1 MYFKIIPLGA
11 LQTNAYLLGCE
22 RTKKCLVIDPGDEG
36 ERILNT
42 VNTDGYKLEK
52 IINTHGHYDHIGGNG
67 IIKEK
72 TGAQICIHEADK
84 EFLEDESLCLSSWI
98 SDAQKLV
105 GPDVLLKEGDVIT
118 LGDIAL
124 EVIHTPGHT
133 PGCISLVGHGFLF
146 TGDTLFAGSIG
157 RTDLP
162 GGDYKVIIKS
172 LKEKLAPLDDSL
184 SVYPGHGPHSSL
196 GYEKKNNPF
205 F

>member
-1 MYFKIIPLGA
+1 MMPVGP

-22 RTKKCLVIDPGDEG
+22 RTKKCLVIDPGGEG
-36 ERILNT
+36 ERILHKANL
-42 VNTDGYKLEK
+42 DGFKLEK
-52 IINTHGHYDHIGGNG
+52 IINTHGHYDHIGANYV
-67 IIKEK
+67 IKEE
-72 TGAQICIHEADK
+72 TGAQIYIHEADK
-84 EFLEDESLCLSSWI
+84 EFLEDESLCLSSWVPN
-98 SDAQKLV
+98 AQKLV
-105 GPDVLLKEGDVIT
+105 SADFLLKEGDVIT
-118 LGDIAL
+118 LGDIVL

-133 PGCISLVGHGFLF
+133 PGCISLKGHGFLF

-162 GGDYKVIIKS
+162 GGDYKMIIKS

-184 SVYPGHGPHSSL
+184 FVYPGHGPKSNL